1 MGLRLWVIQEESSN
15 KTTMKNLFF
24 LFVVSFWVSFSGF
37 APVAESQPLETV
49 AVKEQVVYITKT
61 GKKYHKG
68 SCHHLKK
75 SKIEIKKAKAKELG
89 YTACGT
95 CKP

>member
-1 MGLRLWVIQEESSN
+1 
-15 KTTMKNLFF
+15 MKNLFF
-24 LFVVSFWVSFSGF
+24 FFVISLWVSFSGF
-37 APVAESQPLETV
+37 APVAESQPLVVTV
-49 AVKEQVVYITKT
+49 ATKEQVVYITKT